1 MNFFRRQR
9 MLYPKK
15 DPTLAGRDFSLPE
28 TRVAYWDPDIFSPL
42 FTFSIFAIQSILL
55 LLHHTI
61 PIMSFPPDRCS
72 GPVV

>member
-1 MNFFRRQR
+1 

-15 DPTLAGRDFSLPE
+15 DLTLAGRDFSLPK
-28 TRVAYWDPDIFSPL
+28 TRVAYWDPDTFSSTL

-55 LLHHTI
+55 RLDHTI

>member
-1 MNFFRRQR
+1 
-9 MLYPKK
+9 MLYPKE

-28 TRVAYWDPDIFSPL
+28 TRLAYWDPDIFSSTL

-55 LLHHTI
+55 RLDHTI
-61 PIMSFPPDRCS
+61 PIMSFSPDRCS